1 MYKVRVLFQKDEPA
15 CYISHLDLMKAL
27 QRSLRR
33 AALPVRYSEGFNPHI
48 ILSILVPLST
58 GYRSRYELCDFDLT
72 CDELPSNIQDRLNA
86 ALPSG
91 LRVLRIGQAVRPVAQ
106 AVLSDF
112 EIVWHGVRCAD
123 AVRDALG
130 GALTV
135 EKRSKR
141 GSKQVDI
148 RDYVRSAVVSEGD
161 DGTVCRCVLKAG
173 DDPLNPAYLT
183 QALIEKGIL
192 AEDTPVTYT
201 RCAIL
206 DENGKEFF

>member
-48 ILSILVPLST
+48 VLSILV
-58 GYRSRYELCDFDLT
+58 
-72 CDELPSNIQDRLNA
+72 PSNIQDRLNA

-148 RDYVRSAVVSEGD
+148 RDYVRSAVVSDGD

>member
-1 MYKVRVLFQKDEPA
+1 MYKVRIAFQKDEPA

-33 AALPVRYSEGFNPHI
+33 AGLPARYSEGFNPHI
-48 ILSILVPLST
+48 VLSILVPLST

-72 CDELPSNIQDRLNA
+72 CDGLPSDLVPRLNG

-91 LRVLRIGQAVRPVAQ
+91 LTVIRAGQAVRPAAQ
-106 AVLSDF
+106 AALSDF
-112 EIVWHGVRCAD
+112 EIIWHGVRCAD
-123 AVRDALG
+123 AMESALKNQ
-130 GALTV
+130 LTV

-141 GSKQVDI
+141 GSRQVDI
-148 RDYVRSAVVSEGD
+148 RDYVRLYTLCEQGGD
-161 DGTVCRCVLKAG
+161 TVCRCVLKG
-173 DDPLNPAYLT
+173 GEDPLNPAYVT
-183 QALIEKGIL
+183 QAMIQEGIL
-192 AEDTPVTYT
+192 PEGTPVTYT